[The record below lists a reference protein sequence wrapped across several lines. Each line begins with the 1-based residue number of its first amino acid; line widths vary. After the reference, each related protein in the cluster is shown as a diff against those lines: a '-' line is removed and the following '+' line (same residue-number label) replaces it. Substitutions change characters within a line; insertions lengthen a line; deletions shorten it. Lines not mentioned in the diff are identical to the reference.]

1 MSRLGNIGGAL
12 YRGEVSVDFV
22 GRKRTW
28 YTISGVILV
37 VAIAAL
43 LIRGLMFSVDFKGG
57 DVFKFTPVTPGV
69 TQTQVAN
76 VVAGAGGGTT
86 VTPQRAG
93 SGWAVVTPVLGNTPA
108 QATATQF
115 RIQNAIARAF
125 HLPSPNSVAVQSVSA
140 TWGSQILGKALEALI
155 AFLIVIVVYLSLAFE
170 WRMASAAFVALL
182 HDIVIT
188 AGIYALVHFEVSPA
202 TVIGFLTILG
212 YSLYDTVVVFDKVRE
227 NTAGLLATRRSTYS
241 EAANLALNQTLVRSI
256 NTSVIALLP
265 VISIL
270 AASSFLL
277 GNGELKDLSLVLF
290 VGMLSGTYSSICIA
304 TPVLADLKEREP
316 EYREL
321 AHNVARRAASVKRQD
336 KVAVAGAGNSGVIGI
351 DAAPAA
357 ADPPGLPE
365 QGENGA
371 EEAAPVAAGRPAGFA
386 GAPGP
391 RNVSGPRQQPR
402 RTSSARRR
410 SSGKKKRR

>member
-57 DVFKFTPVTPGV
+57 EVYKFTPAPSIAKSV
-69 TQTQVAN
+69 TQARVTST
-76 VVAGAGGGTT
+76 VVGAGSGPTIT
-86 VTPQRAG
+86 VQRAG
-93 SGWAVVTPVLGNTPA
+93 TSGWSVETPA
-108 QATATQF
+108 LKQSTQF
-115 RIQNAIARAF
+115 GIQNAIATAF
-125 HLPSPNSVAVQSVSA
+125 HIPANHVSLQSVSA

-241 EAANLALNQTLVRSI
+241 AAANLALNQTLVRSI

-321 AHNVARRAASVKRQD
+321 AHNVVRRATSVKRQE

-357 ADPPGLPE
+357 ADPSGPPE

-371 EEAAPVAAGRPAGFA
+371 EEAAPVAAGRPAGSA
-386 GAPGP
+386 GAQGP

-410 SSGKKKRR
+410 PSGKKKRR